1 MNACNQVTLTG
12 YLGQDVETKVIG
24 EKNQVT
30 KFSLATSYATK
41 DKDGNKQSITDWHRI
56 ECWNSTSK
64 YASYLK
70 KGDLVTVNGS
80 IKYAKYINKE
90 GKEVTST
97 VIVVNNIQ
105 CLVKSDSSN
114 SNGTA
119 STAKAEAEKQ
129 TAEYVGETTPGFSND
144 SNDDL
149 PF

>member
-12 YLGQDVETKVIG
+12 YLGQDAETKVIG
-24 EKNQVT
+24 EKNQVS
-30 KFSLATSYATK
+30 KFSLATSYSTK
-41 DKDGNKQSITDWHRI
+41 DKEGNKVNVTDWHRI

-80 IKYAKYINKE
+80 IKYTKYVNKE
-90 GKEVTST
+90 GKEVMST
-97 VIVVNNIQ
+97 TIVVNNIH
-105 CLVKSDSSN
+105 CLSKSESSN
-114 SNGTA
+114 SNGSA
-119 STAKAEAEKQ
+119 STAEAEKQ
-129 TAEYVGETTPGFSND
+129 TAEYVAESANASFTD